1 MDSNFPYNNRINY
14 NTFVTGVWI
23 PYNGWRVKSLHDIKL
38 HDGAILT
45 QMSPNADAWSGSG
58 GRVKDDQVVAIR
70 VVPDNERGEY
80 EYTGKSRIERDLRYF
95 GHSIPVW
102 LEDEQRFI
110 YPDEV
115 PEGKFITPLQQA
127 LWKKCCTKEGDKEES
142 WEVIVL
148 TVTGKLTETN
158 NKEESLLVVDI
169 GECFTLSFYH
179 EEDERLTLPSD
190 ITSRKENWVKQFG

>member
-1 MDSNFPYNNRINY
+1 MDNNFPYNNRINY

-38 HDGAILT
+38 HDGTILT
-45 QMSPNADAWSGSG
+45 QMRPNADAWSGSG

-70 VVPDNERGEY
+70 VVPDEERGKY
-80 EYTGKSRIERDLRYF
+80 EYTGDLRIERDIHYF

-115 PEGKFITPLQQA
+115 PDGKFITPLQQA
-127 LWKKCCTKEGDKEES
+127 LWKRCFTKEGDEEES

-148 TVTGKLTETN
+148 TVTGQL
-158 NKEESLLVVDI
+158 SDI
-169 GECFTLSFYH
+169 DILSFTN
-179 EEDERLTLPSD
+179 DELVLLFDHSDSRLTTPEVLSER
-190 ITSRKENWVKQFG
+190 IRNKALTGFNSF

>member
-1 MDSNFPYNNRINY
+1 MDNNFPYNNRINY

-38 HDGAILT
+38 HDGTILT
-45 QMSPNADAWSGSG
+45 QMRPNADAWSGSG

-70 VVPDNERGEY
+70 VVPDEERGKY
-80 EYTGKSRIERDLRYF
+80 EYTGDLRIERDIHYF

-115 PEGKFITPLQQA
+115 PDGKFITPLQQA
-127 LWKKCCTKEGDKEES
+127 LWKRYFTKEGDEEES

-148 TVTGKLTETN
+148 TVTGRLSDNKL
-158 NKEESLLVVDI
+158 
-169 GECFTLSFYH
+169 LSFTN
-179 EEDERLTLPSD
+179 DELVLLFDHSDSRLTTPEVLSER
-190 ITSRKENWVKQFG
+190 IRNKALTGFNSF

>member
-38 HDGAILT
+38 HDGTILT
-45 QMSPNADAWSGSG
+45 QMRPNADAWSGSG

-70 VVPDNERGEY
+70 VVPDEERGKY
-80 EYTGKSRIERDLRYF
+80 EYTGDLRIERDIHYF

-115 PEGKFITPLQQA
+115 PDGKFITPLQQA
-127 LWKKCCTKEGDKEES
+127 LWKRYFTKEGDEEES

-148 TVTGKLTETN
+148 TVTGRLSDNKL
-158 NKEESLLVVDI
+158 
-169 GECFTLSFYH
+169 LSFTN
-179 EEDERLTLPSD
+179 DELVLLFDHSDGRLTTPEVLSER
-190 ITSRKENWVKQFG
+190 IRNKALTGFNSF

>member
-38 HDGAILT
+38 HDGTILT
-45 QMSPNADAWSGSG
+45 QMRPNADAWSGSG

-110 YPDEV
+110 YPDEA

-148 TVTGKLTETN
+148 TVTGKL
-158 NKEESLLVVDI
+158 SDI
-169 GECFTLSFYH
+169 ELLSFTN
-179 EEDERLTLPSD
+179 DELVLLFDHSDGRLTTPEVLSER
-190 ITSRKENWVKQFG
+190 IRNKALTGFNSF

>member
-23 PYNGWRVKSLHDIKL
+23 PYNGWRVKSLHDVKL
-38 HDGAILT
+38 RDGTIVPQLR
-45 QMSPNADAWSGSG
+45 PNGGAWHGSKFD
-58 GRVKDDQVVAIR
+58 VEDDDVIAIR
-70 VVPDNERGEY
+70 VVPDSERGNY

-95 GHSIPVW
+95 GHVIPVW

-148 TVTGKLTETN
+148 TVTGKLSEVDLCNLSYGELT
-158 NKEESLLVVDI
+158 SL
-169 GECFTLSFYH
+169 F
-179 EEDERLTLPSD
+179 EDPDGRLTMPEVLSER
-190 ITSRKENWVKQFG
+190 IRNKVLTGFNSF

>member
-1 MDSNFPYNNRINY
+1 MMDNTFPYNNRINY

-38 HDGAILT
+38 HDGTILT
-45 QMSPNADAWSGSG
+45 QMRPNADAWSGNG
-58 GRVKDDQVVAIR
+58 GCVKDDQVVAIR
-70 VVPDNERGEY
+70 VVPDEERGNY
-80 EYTGKSRIERDLRYF
+80 EYTGKSRIDRDLRYF

-102 LEDEQRFI
+102 LEEQQCFI

-115 PEGKFITPLQQA
+115 PEGTYITPLQQA

-148 TVTGKLTETN
+148 TVTGNLSNMDLKSFTDGELTRLFEETDSRLVTPDVLSERIRRRVLSRYN
-158 NKEESLLVVDI
+158 SL
-169 GECFTLSFYH
+169 
-179 EEDERLTLPSD
+179 
-190 ITSRKENWVKQFG
+190 

>member
-38 HDGAILT
+38 HDGTILT

-58 GRVKDDQVVAIR
+58 GRVKDNQVVAIR

-148 TVTGKLTETN
+148 TVTGKL
-158 NKEESLLVVDI
+158 SDI
-169 GECFTLSFYH
+169 ELLSFTN
-179 EEDERLTLPSD
+179 DELVLLFDHSDGRLTTPEVLSER
-190 ITSRKENWVKQFG
+190 IRNKALTGFNSF

>member
-1 MDSNFPYNNRINY
+1 MDNTFPYNNRINY

-38 HDGAILT
+38 HDGTILT
-45 QMSPNADAWSGSG
+45 QMQPNACAWSGVG
-58 GRVKDDQVVAIR
+58 GRFEDVQVVAIR
-70 VVPDNERGEY
+70 VVPDEERGKY
-80 EYTGKSRIERDLRYF
+80 EYIGKSRIDRDLRYF

-115 PEGKFITPLQQA
+115 PEDMYITPLQQA

-148 TVTGKLTETN
+148 TVTGKLCNTN
-158 NKEESLLVVDI
+158 NKEESLSVIELN
-169 GECFTLSFYH
+169 ENFTLSFYH
-179 EEDERLTLPSD
+179 EGDGRLVLPSD
-190 ITSRKENWVKQFG
+190 IMSRKESWVNQF

>member
-115 PEGKFITPLQQA
+115 PEDKFITPLQQA

-148 TVTGKLTETN
+148 TVTGRLSDNKL
-158 NKEESLLVVDI
+158 
-169 GECFTLSFYH
+169 LSFTN
-179 EEDERLTLPSD
+179 DELVLLFDHSDSRLTTPEVLSER
-190 ITSRKENWVKQFG
+190 IRNKALTGFNSF

>member
-1 MDSNFPYNNRINY
+1 MDNNFPYNNRINY

-38 HDGAILT
+38 HDGTILT
-45 QMSPNADAWSGSG
+45 QMRPNADAWSGSG

-127 LWKKCCTKEGDKEES
+127 LWKKCCTKEEDKEES

-148 TVTGKLTETN
+148 TVTGQL
-158 NKEESLLVVDI
+158 SDI
-169 GECFTLSFYH
+169 DILSFTN
-179 EEDERLTLPSD
+179 DELVLLFDHSDSRLTTPEVLSER
-190 ITSRKENWVKQFG
+190 IRNKVLTGFNSF

>member
-1 MDSNFPYNNRINY
+1 MDNNFTYNNRINY

-38 HDGAILT
+38 HDGTILT
-45 QMSPNADAWSGSG
+45 QMRPNADAWSGSG

-70 VVPDNERGEY
+70 VVPDEERGKY
-80 EYTGKSRIERDLRYF
+80 EYTGDLRIERDIHYF

-115 PEGKFITPLQQA
+115 PDGKFITPLQQA
-127 LWKKCCTKEGDKEES
+127 LWKRYFTKEGDEEES

-148 TVTGKLTETN
+148 TVTGRLSDNKL
-158 NKEESLLVVDI
+158 
-169 GECFTLSFYH
+169 LSFTN
-179 EEDERLTLPSD
+179 DELVLLFDHSDSRLTTPEVLSER
-190 ITSRKENWVKQFG
+190 IRNKALTGFNSF

>member
-38 HDGAILT
+38 HDGTILK
-45 QMSPNADAWSGSG
+45 QMQPNACAWFGSA
-58 GRVKDDQVVAIR
+58 GRVEDDQVVAIR
-70 VVPDNERGEY
+70 VVPDEERGKY

-115 PEGKFITPLQQA
+115 PEDKFITPLQQA

-148 TVTGKLTETN
+148 TVTGKLSEVDLRNLSFGELTCLF
-158 NKEESLLVVDI
+158 EESDGRLVTPDV
-169 GECFTLSFYH
+169 LS
-179 EEDERLTLPSD
+179 ERIRNRVLSGFN
-190 ITSRKENWVKQFG
+190 SF

>member
-1 MDSNFPYNNRINY
+1 MDSTFPYNNRINY

-23 PYNGWRVKSLHDIKL
+23 PYNGWRVKSLHDVKL
-38 HDGAILT
+38 RDGTIVT
-45 QMSPNADAWSGSG
+45 QLRPNGGAWYGSKFDI
-58 GRVKDDQVVAIR
+58 KDDDVIAIR
-70 VVPDNERGEY
+70 VVPDEERGKY
-80 EYTGKSRIERDLRYF
+80 EYTGDLRIERDIHYF

-115 PEGKFITPLQQA
+115 PDGKFITPLQQA

-148 TVTGKLTETN
+148 TVTGRL
-158 NKEESLLVVDI
+158 SDI
-169 GECFTLSFYH
+169 ELLSFTN
-179 EEDERLTLPSD
+179 DELVPLFDQNDGRLTTPEVLSER
-190 ITSRKENWVKQFG
+190 IRNKVLTGFNSF

>member
-1 MDSNFPYNNRINY
+1 MDNNFPYNNRINY

-38 HDGAILT
+38 HDGTILT
-45 QMSPNADAWSGSG
+45 QMRPNADARSGSG

-70 VVPDNERGEY
+70 VVPDEERGKY
-80 EYTGKSRIERDLRYF
+80 EYTGDLRIERDIHYF

-115 PEGKFITPLQQA
+115 PDGKFITPLQQA

-148 TVTGKLTETN
+148 TVTGRL
-158 NKEESLLVVDI
+158 SDI
-169 GECFTLSFYH
+169 ELLSFTN
-179 EEDERLTLPSD
+179 DELVLLFDHSDGRLTTPEVLSER
-190 ITSRKENWVKQFG
+190 IRNKVLTGFNSF

>member
-38 HDGAILT
+38 HDGTILT

-148 TVTGKLTETN
+148 TVTGKL
-158 NKEESLLVVDI
+158 SDI
-169 GECFTLSFYH
+169 ELLSFTN
-179 EEDERLTLPSD
+179 DELVPLFDQNDGRLTTPEVLSER
-190 ITSRKENWVKQFG
+190 IRNKVLTGFNSF

>member
-1 MDSNFPYNNRINY
+1 MDNNFPYNNRINY

-38 HDGAILT
+38 HDGTILT
-45 QMSPNADAWSGSG
+45 QMRPNADAWSGSG

-70 VVPDNERGEY
+70 VVPDEERGKY
-80 EYTGKSRIERDLRYF
+80 EYTGDLRIERDIHYF

-115 PEGKFITPLQQA
+115 PDGKFITPLQQA
-127 LWKKCCTKEGDKEES
+127 LWKKYFTKEGDEEES

-148 TVTGKLTETN
+148 TVTGRLSDNKL
-158 NKEESLLVVDI
+158 
-169 GECFTLSFYH
+169 LSFTN
-179 EEDERLTLPSD
+179 DELVLLFDHSDSRLTTPEVLSER
-190 ITSRKENWVKQFG
+190 IRNKVLTGFNSF

>member
-1 MDSNFPYNNRINY
+1 MDNNFPYNNRINY

-38 HDGAILT
+38 HDGTILT
-45 QMSPNADAWSGSG
+45 QMRPNADAWSGSG

-70 VVPDNERGEY
+70 VVPDEERGKY
-80 EYTGKSRIERDLRYF
+80 EYTGDLRIERDIHYF

-115 PEGKFITPLQQA
+115 PDGKFITPLQQA
-127 LWKKCCTKEGDKEES
+127 LWKRYFTKEGDEEES

-148 TVTGKLTETN
+148 TVTGRL
-158 NKEESLLVVDI
+158 SDI
-169 GECFTLSFYH
+169 ELLSFTN
-179 EEDERLTLPSD
+179 DELVLLFDHSDSRLTTPEVLSER
-190 ITSRKENWVKQFG
+190 IRNKVLTGFNSF

>member
-38 HDGAILT
+38 HDGTILT
-45 QMSPNADAWSGSG
+45 QMRPNADAWSGSG

-127 LWKKCCTKEGDKEES
+127 LWKRCFTKEGDEEES

-148 TVTGKLTETN
+148 TVTGKL
-158 NKEESLLVVDI
+158 SDI
-169 GECFTLSFYH
+169 ELLSFTN
-179 EEDERLTLPSD
+179 DELVLLFDHSDGRLTTPEVLSER
-190 ITSRKENWVKQFG
+190 IRNKALTGFNSF

>member
-1 MDSNFPYNNRINY
+1 VDNNFPYNHRINY

-23 PYNGWRVKSLHDIKL
+23 PYNGWRVKSLHDVKLRDGTIVTQLRPNGGAWYGSKFDIK
-38 HDGAILT
+38 DEDVI
-45 QMSPNADAWSGSG
+45 
-58 GRVKDDQVVAIR
+58 AIR
-70 VVPDNERGEY
+70 VVPDEERGKY
-80 EYTGKSRIERDLRYF
+80 EYTGKSRIERDIRYF

-115 PEGKFITPLQQA
+115 PDGKFITPLQQA

-148 TVTGKLTETN
+148 TVTGRLY
-158 NKEESLLVVDI
+158 DI
-169 GECFTLSFYH
+169 ELLSFTN
-179 EEDERLTLPSD
+179 DELVPLFDQNDGRLTTPEVLSER
-190 ITSRKENWVKQFG
+190 IRNKVLTGFNSF

>member
-1 MDSNFPYNNRINY
+1 MDNNFPYNNRINY
-14 NTFVTGVWI
+14 NTFVTGVWV

-38 HDGAILT
+38 HDGTILT
-45 QMSPNADAWSGSG
+45 QMRPNADAWSGSG

-127 LWKKCCTKEGDKEES
+127 LWKKCCTKEGDEEES

-148 TVTGKLTETN
+148 TITGKLSEVDLCNLSYGGLTSLF
-158 NKEESLLVVDI
+158 EESDGRLVTQEV
-169 GECFTLSFYH
+169 LSEIIRNRILSGFN
-179 EEDERLTLPSD
+179 S
-190 ITSRKENWVKQFG
+190 F

>member
-14 NTFVTGVWI
+14 NTFVSGVWI
-23 PYNGWRVKSLHDIKL
+23 PDNGWRVKSLHDIKL
-38 HDGAILT
+38 HDGTILT
-45 QMSPNADAWSGSG
+45 QMRFNADAWSGSG

-70 VVPDNERGEY
+70 VVPDEERGKY
-80 EYTGKSRIERDLRYF
+80 EYTGDLRIERDIHYF

-115 PEGKFITPLQQA
+115 PDGKFITPLQQA
-127 LWKKCCTKEGDKEES
+127 LWKRYFTKEGDEEES

-148 TVTGKLTETN
+148 TVTGRLSDNKL
-158 NKEESLLVVDI
+158 
-169 GECFTLSFYH
+169 LSFTN
-179 EEDERLTLPSD
+179 DELVLLFDHSDSRLTTPEVLSER
-190 ITSRKENWVKQFG
+190 IRNKALTGFNSF

>member
-38 HDGAILT
+38 HDGTILT

-148 TVTGKLTETN
+148 TVTGKL
-158 NKEESLLVVDI
+158 SDI
-169 GECFTLSFYH
+169 ELLSFTN
-179 EEDERLTLPSD
+179 DELVLLFDHSDGRLTTPEVLSER
-190 ITSRKENWVKQFG
+190 IRNKVLTGFNSF

>member
-1 MDSNFPYNNRINY
+1 MDNNFPYNNRINY

-38 HDGAILT
+38 HDGTILT
-45 QMSPNADAWSGSG
+45 QMRPNADAWSGSG

-70 VVPDNERGEY
+70 VVPDEERGKY
-80 EYTGKSRIERDLRYF
+80 EYTGDLRIERDIHYF

-115 PEGKFITPLQQA
+115 PDGKFITPLQQA
-127 LWKKCCTKEGDKEES
+127 LWKRYFTKEGDEEES

-148 TVTGKLTETN
+148 TVTGRLSDNKL
-158 NKEESLLVVDI
+158 
-169 GECFTLSFYH
+169 LSFTN
-179 EEDERLTLPSD
+179 DELVLLFDHGDSRLTTPEVLSER
-190 ITSRKENWVKQFG
+190 IRNKALTGFNSF

>member
-1 MDSNFPYNNRINY
+1 MDNNFPYNHRINY

-23 PYNGWRVKSLHDIKL
+23 PYNGWRVKSLHDVKL
-38 HDGAILT
+38 RDGTIVT
-45 QMSPNADAWSGSG
+45 QLRPNGAAWYGSKFDI
-58 GRVKDDQVVAIR
+58 KDDDVIAIR
-70 VVPDNERGEY
+70 VVPDEERGKY
-80 EYTGKSRIERDLRYF
+80 EYTGDFRIERDIHYF
-95 GHSIPVW
+95 GHVIPVW

-148 TVTGKLTETN
+148 TVTGRLSDNKL
-158 NKEESLLVVDI
+158 
-169 GECFTLSFYH
+169 LSFTN
-179 EEDERLTLPSD
+179 DELVLLFDHSDSRLTTPEVLSER
-190 ITSRKENWVKQFG
+190 IRNKALTGFNSF

>member
-1 MDSNFPYNNRINY
+1 MDNNFPYNNLINY

-38 HDGAILT
+38 HDGTILT
-45 QMSPNADAWSGSG
+45 QMRPNADAWSGSG
-58 GRVKDDQVVAIR
+58 GRVKDNQVVAIR

-148 TVTGKLTETN
+148 TVTGKL
-158 NKEESLLVVDI
+158 SDI
-169 GECFTLSFYH
+169 ELLSFTN
-179 EEDERLTLPSD
+179 DELVLLFDHSDGRLTTPEVLSER
-190 ITSRKENWVKQFG
+190 IRNKALTGFNSF